1 MPSLQSLQQRLTA
14 LEAQIAGLKQEGD
27 YLIGVRLERSAAGGT
42 ASQSAKQDLK
52 YARLRA
58 GRGKLLPNGK
68 KSMYVPVRDI
78 ARYDAACRR
87 GEQIQKL
94 ERELNQ
100 LQAQIVKLEPSPY
113 RSLRGGKPHQRSA
126 HEQYSKHNETPSTA
140 ILEVAPPPVP
150 IAPAAILVLYRQQ
163 TNAPVH
169 AVAAEVWQENQPIAV
184 VPAIHCMGLKGD
196 RVSAYIKEMLASLAQ
211 QFGVTRF
218 EDVIKE
224 VPVAQCPIEPCP
236 LRV

>member
-78 ARYDAACRR
+78 AR
-87 GEQIQKL
+87 
-94 ERELNQ
+94 
-100 LQAQIVKLEPSPY
+100 
-113 RSLRGGKPHQRSA
+113 
-126 HEQYSKHNETPSTA
+126 
-140 ILEVAPPPVP
+140 
-150 IAPAAILVLYRQQ
+150 
-163 TNAPVH
+163 
-169 AVAAEVWQENQPIAV
+169 
-184 VPAIHCMGLKGD
+184 
-196 RVSAYIKEMLASLAQ
+196 
-211 QFGVTRF
+211 
-218 EDVIKE
+218 
-224 VPVAQCPIEPCP
+224 
-236 LRV
+236 